1 MDNLGHIQ
9 NPPASKS
16 TRSKFTQSNLRTTY
30 QLRVRV
36 RGNSY
41 SKKIN
46 KLKEQKNTKLV
57 NKLLKRKLLISNA
70 GGF

>member
-36 RGNSY
+36 RGNSDGEKQIKNIQ
-41 SKKIN
+41 KKF
-46 KLKEQKNTKLV
+46 KKNHK
-57 NKLLKRKLLISNA
+57 ID
-70 GGF
+70 